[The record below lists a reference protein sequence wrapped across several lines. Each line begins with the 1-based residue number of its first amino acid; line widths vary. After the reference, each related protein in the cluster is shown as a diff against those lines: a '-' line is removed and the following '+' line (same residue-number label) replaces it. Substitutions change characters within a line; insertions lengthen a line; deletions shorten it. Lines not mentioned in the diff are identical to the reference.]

1 VPTGPLTAEDRHA
14 RRARRD
20 AVRRR
25 RRNALAAVAALA
37 LVAGVAAGAA
47 REGGGERSSPAAA
60 AAGVP
65 TPLAPGEDAPAEGS
79 ASSPTARET
88 GSPAADDASADAVPS
103 RAALER
109 LAGSAVVLRF
119 RGTSAPAYV
128 VRALRRRR
136 AAGVI
141 LFRDNVVSRAQLR
154 TMTRAFHRAAG
165 GRALV
170 MIDQEGGEIR
180 NVPWGPPRTAPPA
193 IGSAGA
199 ATATARATAR
209 GLRDVGVTVNLAPVA
224 DVSSVSGSV
233 MRTRAFPGSASS
245 VARLVD
251 ASVRGY
257 HDTGV
262 LPTAK
267 HFPGLGRST
276 VNTDFGVATVPG
288 RGELTPFAAA
298 IRAGVPLIMTSHAL
312 YPELD
317 ARRIAS
323 QSRTIVT
330 GLLRERLGFRGVV
343 ITDSLE
349 AKAVVSRTPT
359 PVAAAR
365 ALAAG
370 TDLLLTTGRGSYLPV
385 LREVARRARRSN
397 AYRARLE
404 EAVTRVD
411 ALRQTLNRPPKGD

>member
-1 VPTGPLTAEDRHA
+1 VPLSPEDRRA
-14 RRARRD
+14 RRARRT
-20 AVRRR
+20 AIRRR
-25 RRNALAAVAALA
+25 RRNALVVVAALA
-37 LVAGVAAGAA
+37 LVGGVAVGAA
-47 REGGGERSSPAAA
+47 RDDEARDTSSPTAATE
-60 AAGVP
+60 VP
-65 TPLAPGEDAPAEGS
+65 SPLAPGEEARAPEQ
-79 ASSPTARET
+79 ASSPAQAEERSTTA
-88 GSPAADDASADAVPS
+88 PPS

-128 VRALRRRR
+128 TRALRRRR

-224 DVSSVSGSV
+224 DVASVSGSV

-267 HFPGLGRST
+267 HFPGLGRSR

-298 IRAGVPLIMTSHAL
+298 IRAGVPLVMTSHAL

-317 ARRIAS
+317 ARHIAS
-323 QSRTIVT
+323 QSRAIVT

-385 LREVARRARRSN
+385 LREVARRARRST
-397 AYRARLE
+397 AYRERLE
-404 EAVTRVD
+404 EAVARVEG
-411 ALRQTLNRPPKGD
+411 LRRLLR